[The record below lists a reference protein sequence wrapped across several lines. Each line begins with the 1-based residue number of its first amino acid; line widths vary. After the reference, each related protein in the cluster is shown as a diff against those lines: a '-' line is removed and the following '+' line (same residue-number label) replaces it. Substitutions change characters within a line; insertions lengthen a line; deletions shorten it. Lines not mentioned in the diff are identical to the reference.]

1 MIGETRISHF
11 QPNHRWVTSLLPHTI
26 WNTCRFHRVLH
37 NQCRYKYKSMT
48 NNVNSNMYTP
58 YISRQTHTSF
68 SITRPE
74 FCIFFSPAVA
84 VTVDT
89 LHCWQLMAF
98 AYIDGRKESNACG
111 INSIAILLILTET
124 MCLSIQTAEA
134 TKLDDSFSAKLE
146 AQQQSE
152 NGTTLS
158 FHYTT
163 LVYLWYLVSKITL
176 HSSLFLTNC
185 L

>member
-1 MIGETRISHF
+1 MILCRIVLFCPFLPVAPPAFVKVAVTDYAADYEMIGETRISHF

-37 NQCRYKYKSMT
+37 NQCRYKHKSMT

-74 FCIFFSPAVA
+74 FCIFLSPGVA

-111 INSIAILLILTET
+111 INSITILLILTET
-124 MCLSIQTAEA
+124 M
-134 TKLDDSFSAKLE
+134 
-146 AQQQSE
+146 
-152 NGTTLS
+152 
-158 FHYTT
+158 
-163 LVYLWYLVSKITL
+163 
-176 HSSLFLTNC
+176 
-185 L
+185 